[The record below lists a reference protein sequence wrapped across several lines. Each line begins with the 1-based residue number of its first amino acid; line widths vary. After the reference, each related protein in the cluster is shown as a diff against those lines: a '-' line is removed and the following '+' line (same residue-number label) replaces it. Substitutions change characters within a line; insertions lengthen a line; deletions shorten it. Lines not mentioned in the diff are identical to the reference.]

1 MLIQKNSQKN
11 SQKNKKPNKGNK
23 SLWFRL
29 MSYSAVWT
37 FFALMFGGYLLSLT
51 FKETIEENFDE
62 RLNGLLENLIG
73 ISGSNS
79 DGQVSFYRAM
89 VDPRF
94 EQPYSGWYWQISAED
109 QEPFRSRSL
118 WDESLEPELKFPVL
132 QSRFSIVTGPEG
144 QQLRLVE
151 KDVSIPGDTTV
162 FRFTVAIDRSEIN
175 AQLDRFDNILIY
187 SLSALG
193 LGLIAASF
201 LQIYLGLK
209 PLRNIRLS
217 LLKIRTGEAE
227 HLPEDFP
234 TEIQP
239 LADELNALLDHNNQ
253 VIDRSRTQVGNLA
266 HALKTPL
273 AVLLNESALHKGALP
288 EMVSKQSE
296 MMRRQVDHYLRR
308 ARVAASTKVI
318 SSRTEIMPVLQD
330 ICRVMARIYRDK
342 QFIFSPSEEKA
353 RLLFR
358 GERQDLEEMVGNL
371 IENAAKWAEKRVT
384 ISCVREGKQIFIQV
398 ADDGPG
404 IDKQVRDSV
413 FMRGER
419 LDEDTPGTGLGLS
432 IVKDLTVLYEGK
444 ISLTDNEPH
453 GLLARLS
460 LPAGHISS

>member
-1 MLIQKNSQKN
+1 LLIQKNR
-11 SQKNKKPNKGNK
+11 KPNKGNK

-51 FKETIEENFDE
+51 FKETIEDNFDE

-73 ISGSNS
+73 ISSSNS

-118 WDESLEPELKFPVL
+118 WDQSLEPDLQNPAF
-132 QSRFSIVTGPEG
+132 QSRFSVISGPED
-144 QQLRLVE
+144 QQLRMVE
-151 KDVSIPGDTTV
+151 KDVAIPGDLTV

-175 AQLDRFDNILIY
+175 DQLDQFDNILIY

-217 LLKIRTGEAE
+217 LQKIRTGEAV

-253 VIDRSRTQVGNLA
+253 IIDRSRTQVGNLA

-273 AVLLNESALHKGALP
+273 AILSNESALNKGALS
-288 EMVSKQSE
+288 ELVGKQSE

-308 ARVAASTKVI
+308 ARMAASTKI
-318 SSRTEIMPVLQD
+318 MTSRTETVPVLQD
-330 ICRVMARIYRDK
+330 ICRAMARIYSDK
-342 QFIFSPSEEKA
+342 TFSFLPTGDQS

-371 IENAAKWAEKRVT
+371 IENAAKWSKRKVV
-384 ISCVREGKQIFIQV
+384 ISCMREGESIIIQV

-404 IDKQVRDSV
+404 IDKQERDSV

-419 LDEDTPGTGLGLS
+419 LDENTPGTGLGLS
-432 IVKDLTVLYEGK
+432 IVKDLTALYGGK
-444 ISLTDNEPH
+444 IYLMDNEPH
-453 GLLARLS
+453 GLLARLL
-460 LPAGHISS
+460 LPAVYISL